1 MDNEYIIGLPKT
13 PLVPEG
19 VETNE
24 ALNSDVFDEDGF
36 QDDTTLD
43 EVEDTNN
50 AISEAIVELA
60 KLPCKFFIV

>member
-1 MDNEYIIGLPKT
+1 MDNEYIIGLLNT

-24 ALNSDVFDEDGF
+24 ALDSDVFDEDGF
-36 QDDTTLD
+36 RDDTNLD
-43 EVEDTNN
+43 EAEDNNN

>member
-1 MDNEYIIGLPKT
+1 MDNEYIIGLLKT

-24 ALNSDVFDEDGF
+24 TLDSDEFDEDGF
-36 QDDTTLD
+36 RDDTTLD
-43 EVEDTNN
+43 EVEDADN

-60 KLPCKFFIV
+60 KLPCKFSIV